1 METILI
7 DTGDGGVCPGTV
19 PDGLDHI
26 DPIKRA
32 LKSID
37 RYYISHLVVSHW
49 HCDHFGGLLPLLS
62 DQGQPQIHSIYHR
75 GLLLRNGLSLQEIDN
90 IDSAQPYR
98 ESKMNAEIIAAH
110 PDLKS
115 VFAGDAIRLQTGRGW
130 TARLEVLASGGQTI
144 ADDKPS
150 YECKDAGTLENSNS
164 VAVLFSFKFDSTE
177 EFTYFDP
184 GDLTCP
190 VSRRAGRLFRETQDH
205 CV

>member
-1 METILI
+1 
-7 DTGDGGVCPGTV
+7 
-19 PDGLDHI
+19 
-26 DPIKRA
+26 
-32 LKSID
+32 
-37 RYYISHLVVSHW
+37 
-49 HCDHFGGLLPLLS
+49 
-62 DQGQPQIHSIYHR
+62 
-75 GLLLRNGLSLQEIDN
+75 
-90 IDSAQPYR
+90 
-98 ESKMNAEIIAAH
+98 MNAEIIAAH

-190 VSRRAGRLFRETQDH
+190 VSRSWKVISRDTRSLCIERLTMPTRMKTH
-205 CV
+205 PIY